1 MCALYVFFCVYVCV
15 CVCVCWFVYMCVCG
29 YVCVFLFLFVCVSV
43 CVSVCVCVCV
53 RACVRVC
60 VRAFAEY
67 GFLTGYYVFV
77 FQKPDRSSIYSLFV
91 MAGFPEVSH
100 RHSVSEVET
109 LLPLHLS
116 SVFLCE

>member
-1 MCALYVFFCVYVCV
+1 MCSLCLLLCVCV
-15 CVCVCWFVYMCVCG
+15 CVCVFVSVGLFICVFVGMCVCFCFCLCVG
-29 YVCVFLFLFVCVSV
+29 VCMCFC
-43 CVSVCVCVCV
+43 VCVCACV
-53 RACVRVC
+53 RACVH
-60 VRAFAEY
+60 AFAEY

-116 SVFLCE
+116 SVSLCE